1 MSLKRKK
8 TTEPE
13 HLLPFLKTTKGRV
26 SLITGTI
33 GLILLIFFLT
43 ISSVTENILYR
54 NGGIILALLIGVM
67 PYVILDVRDN
77 SRKGKIDENL
87 PVFLLSLVSAV
98 KSGSS
103 LLDSIVGAA
112 EREYGPLTAE
122 LKNFKVNI
130 SWGTPLDEAFKNFS
144 QRLGTKLGARVVTLL
159 ETSIHQGGDIEN
171 TLDMVQQHITNLE
184 NLEKERIA
192 TLKPY
197 TITIYI
203 AYFIFIGIVILLIVS
218 FFSELEIVKDELV
231 KQTEEGARSLPLG
244 MFQSMLGLDVD
255 RIESILFHMGLIE
268 SVLCGI
274 AAGKINSGTY
284 IGGVKHVVIMMVFTL
299 MAFSAIEFM

>member
-13 HLLPFLKTTKGRV
+13 HLLPLLKTTKGRV
-26 SLITGTI
+26 ALITGTI
-33 GLILLIFFLT
+33 GLILLIFFLA
-43 ISSVTENILYR
+43 ISSATENILYR

-77 SRKGKIDENL
+77 SRKVKIDSNL

-103 LLDSIVGAA
+103 LLVSIVGAA
-112 EREYGPLTAE
+112 EREYGPLTPE

-130 SWGTPLDEAFKNFS
+130 SWGTPLDEAFKNLS

-159 ETSIHQGGDIEN
+159 KTSIHQGGDVEN
-171 TLDMVQQHITNLE
+171 TLDMIQKHITNLE

-203 AYFIFIGIVILLIVS
+203 SFFIFIGIVILLIVS

-231 KQTEEGARSLPLG
+231 RQAEEEHALPLG
-244 MFQSMLGLDVD
+244 MFQSMIGLDVD